1 MMEGNDSAD
10 GENVT
15 AGAGA
20 TPVPLSTRVCGVP
33 GALSATC
40 RLAVSV
46 PTVDGVKLI
55 LTEQLA
61 LGAKVARQ
69 VLV

>member
-1 MMEGNDSAD
+1 MEGNDTAD
-10 GENVT
+10 GENVA

-20 TPVPLSTRVCGVP
+20 TPVPLRTRVCGVP
-33 GALSATC
+33 GALSATW
-40 RLAVSV
+40 RFAVSV

-61 LGAKVARQ
+61 LDAKVARQ